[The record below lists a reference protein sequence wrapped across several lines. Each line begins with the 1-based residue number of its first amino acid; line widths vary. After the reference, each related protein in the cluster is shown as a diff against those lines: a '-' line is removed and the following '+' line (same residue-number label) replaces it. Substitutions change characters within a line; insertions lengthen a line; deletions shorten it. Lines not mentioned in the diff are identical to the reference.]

1 MTPEQIAADV
11 SKRYGLP
18 VMAGAVKQCPPSTFT
33 WQLTGGDNS
42 PTKPKDASQA
52 FYRNRARK
60 IRLANATNE
69 KPQNDTDTE
78 IARMYNL
85 DHSVASI
92 AIAVGVSR
100 RSVGNRIKRMG
111 IYDPEKSKAAKSA
124 AAAAS
129 NKARANPK

>member
-11 SKRYGLP
+11 SKRYSLP

-33 WQLTGGDNS
+33 WQLTGGDNA

-60 IRLANATNE
+60 LRLANAIDET
-69 KPQNDTDTE
+69 PRNDTDAE
-78 IARMYNL
+78 IARLYNL
-85 DHSVASI
+85 NHSVASI

-100 RSVGNRIKRMG
+100 RSVGNHIKRMG
-111 IYDPEKSKAAKSA
+111 IYDPEKSKAASRA

-129 NKARANPK
+129 NKARAKPK

>member
-11 SKRYGLP
+11 AARYGLP
-18 VMAGAVKQCPPSTFT
+18 IMTGAVKQCPPATYT
-33 WQLTGGDNS
+33 WQLTGGDNA

-60 IRLANATNE
+60 TRLANAIDET
-69 KPQNDTDTE
+69 PRNDTDAE
-78 IARMYNL
+78 IARMYNIN
-85 DHSVASI
+85 HSVSSI

-124 AAAAS
+124 AAVAR
-129 NKARANPK
+129 NKAQAKPK